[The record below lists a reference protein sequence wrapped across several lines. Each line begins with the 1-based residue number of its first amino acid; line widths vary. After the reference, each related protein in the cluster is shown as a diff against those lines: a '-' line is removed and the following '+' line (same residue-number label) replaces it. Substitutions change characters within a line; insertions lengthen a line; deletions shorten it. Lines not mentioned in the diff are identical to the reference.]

1 MDISLISI
9 DDILLASY
17 VTPRLTTVRIDKPGI
32 ARASIALLLDRISKR
47 CKLPENISVPVGEI
61 IERDSVRSYV
71 SRSEKEVC
79 PV

>member
-9 DDILLASY
+9 DNILLANY
-17 VTPRLTTVRIDKPGI
+17 VMPRLTTVCIDKQEM
-32 ARASIALLLDRISKR
+32 ARASVALLLDRISGR
-47 CKLPENISVPVGEI
+47 CDLPENISVPVGEI